1 MRDVG
6 SRLMALARESIN
18 VEVEGRTD
26 TGKNACRRIRAAGR
40 IPANVYGLGLP
51 PFAVA
56 VNPRSIDDVLKMGS
70 GRNTIFRLSLA
81 GGKETRDV
89 MLREMQRDPVS
100 GKLIHVDF
108 ARVDLSKPITVSVP
122 VQLVGEAEGVKNEG
136 GIMDF
141 VQRTVEVSCLPLEIP
156 DQVAVD
162 VSGLHLNQNL
172 AVKDLS
178 FGEGITVLDDPASIV
193 AVVVASRAE
202 IVEEAAPDEE
212 AEEEGA
218 EEPEVAGKGK
228 EAEGEKQQEEKS
240 SE

>member
-1 MRDVG
+1 
-6 SRLMALARESIN
+6 MAVTGESIN
-18 VEVEGRTD
+18 VEVVSRTE
-26 TGKNACRRIRAAGR
+26 TGKNACRRIRAAGK
-40 IPANVYGLGLP
+40 IPANVYGLGLA

-56 VNPRSIDDVLKMGS
+56 VNPRSIEEVLKMGS

-89 MLREMQRDPVS
+89 MLRELQRDPVS

-108 ARVDLSKPITVSVP
+108 ARLDLSKPVTVSVP
-122 VQLVGEAEGVKNEG
+122 VRLVGEAEGVKNEG

-141 VQRTVEVSCLPLEIP
+141 VQRSVLVSCLPLEIP

-162 VSGLHLNQNL
+162 VSQLHLNQNL
-172 AVKDLS
+172 AVKDIE

-202 IVEEAAPDEE
+202 ISEEAATEE
-212 AEEEGA
+212 PEEEGA
-218 EEPEVAGKGK
+218 EEPEVVSKGK
-228 EAEGEKQQEEKS
+228 EAEGEKQQEES

>member
-1 MRDVG
+1 
-6 SRLMALARESIN
+6 MALARESIN

-108 ARVDLSKPITVSVP
+108 ARVDLSKPVTVSVP
-122 VQLVGEAEGVKNEG
+122 VQLEGEAEGVKNEG

-156 DQVAVD
+156 DQVTVD
-162 VSGLHLNQNL
+162 VSELHLNQNL

-202 IVEEAAPDEE
+202 IAEEAVTEE
-212 AEEEGA
+212 PEEEGA

>member
-1 MRDVG
+1 
-6 SRLMALARESIN
+6 MAVARESIN
-18 VEVEGRTD
+18 VEVESRTD
-26 TGKNACRRIRAAGR
+26 TGKNACRRIRAAGK
-40 IPANVYGLGLP
+40 IPANVYGLGLA

-56 VNPRSIDDVLKMGS
+56 VNPRAIDDVLKMGS

-100 GKLIHVDF
+100 DKLIHVDF
-108 ARVDLSKPITVSVP
+108 ARVDLDKPITVSVP

-141 VQRTVEVSCLPLEIP
+141 VQRTILVSCLPLEIP
-156 DQVAVD
+156 DQVSVD
-162 VSGLHLNQNL
+162 VSELHLNQNL
-172 AVKDLS
+172 AVKDLE

-202 IVEEAAPDEE
+202 IAEEAVAEE
-212 AEEEGA
+212 EEEEGA